1 LLATTGKVADAV
13 NDFFKEDIL
22 TVRREDFHN
31 IEFWRNTVEAV
42 RTWYEVQD
50 ILFYIPILT

>member
-1 LLATTGKVADAV
+1 V

-31 IEFWRNTVEAV
+31 IDFWREFTFRIFAGGVG
-42 RTWYEVQD
+42 
-50 ILFYIPILT
+50 

>member
-1 LLATTGKVADAV
+1 V

-31 IEFWRNTVEAV
+31 IEFWRGA
-42 RTWYEVQD
+42 WGEVGTFLIQN
-50 ILFYIPILT
+50 LLTKRSYN